1 MAQTRPRFQVVLHQR
16 LLHHVRT
23 PRVVQELRVPVEVVS
38 AIDQHFDWF
47 DDEIQ
52 TLKDFTGDINAT
64 WETNRPCYKHL
75 GLEGY
80 GGTYRLGRLISTQPG
95 VAQMMNWN
103 RELRDSILAYGYDQF
118 DITHALPTVIFH
130 YFKDLN
136 LPNLDAAIKELDAPT
151 MDRNAIKH
159 VVTRVLQG
167 CNVENTP
174 ENLDVM
180 QCEWFDG
187 LCVEAR
193 KIHLAMENRY
203 PGFVELCKAKR
214 VKDKKPE
221 EQWPSTAIQIFYND
235 VESVLQTKA
244 ASKLDGALINCDALF
259 VPKTFRGN
267 ALEILNELHAGM
279 GIRYVHKPMAQP
291 VNIPAID
298 IALDRVHGIVAQ
310 DAAIGV
316 YGHWKTE
323 FERTNFY
330 LAEKNQFVTLD
341 PDTRALYVTPT
352 SRMIDTRYAYDAD
365 NVKAWIADASRL
377 TYRRIVNCPPPQIC
391 SPRDFNLW
399 GFSSEF
405 RAATLPELG
414 VKDDMDELVAP
425 VLEMFRRIV
434 SNNQAHFNYLLSYMA
449 DSLQN
454 PGIKRAQYIGMFG
467 QQGVGKNELMER
479 FWMDKIIG
487 SDLCATYTSISQW
500 AGPYEDGWQTKMWVM
515 VHEAEYKD
523 FTAHYQ
529 FLKGVTGSEK
539 VDSNTKYGA
548 KMNIMFYGRI
558 IMLSNYA
565 NAFNEDNVISRRQ
578 GLRCVASS
586 FRSVPNAL
594 QILRSAKV
602 QRAFYDYLMDFDV
615 DNWDPERDRVDSSLL
630 HDANFLTTFR
640 KEQGNMM
647 MVLMSLCLD
656 HLYERF
662 RRLDDE
668 AEVHEYKMMFTLPS
682 AAIYDAYFE
691 LCNFDADEKRAK
703 NAHVVN
709 MAALSSILDPGNTL
723 KLLNQRRARQ
733 PYFRGANQMVKPSF
747 EINYPKMKKAIED
760 RMAELEV
767 DKFID
772 VQYEKERVIA
782 KIDAYHE
789 KFIEGGWEYRP
800 SVVQTLDVPKTKT
813 AHYGKPG
820 GEHKYV
826 IRQGGMIVFGSDE
839 LEDINRQLGEAWVEE
854 CEYDDGRVVEVM
866 HVQGR
871 EIDLGS
877 RYMRPYGKTM
887 LELRFPFYVRNRA
900 T

>member
-16 LLHHVRT
+16 LLRHVRT
-23 PRVVQELRVPVEVVS
+23 PRFVQALRVPAEVVS
-38 AIDQHFDWF
+38 VIDQRF
-47 DDEIQ
+47 DDFDAEIQ
-52 TLKDFTGDINAT
+52 TLKDFGGDIKAT
-64 WETNRPCYKHL
+64 WELNRPCYKNL
-75 GLEGY
+75 GAQGY
-80 GGTYRLGRLISTQPG
+80 GGTYRLGRFVPAQGG
-95 VAQMMNWN
+95 VAQIMGWN

-130 YFKDLN
+130 YFKDLE
-136 LPNLDAAIKELDAPT
+136 LPNLDTAIKELDAPT
-151 MDRNAIKH
+151 LSRNAVKH

-167 CNVENTP
+167 CNIENTP

-187 LCVEAR
+187 LRAEAN
-193 KIHLAMENRY
+193 KIHAAMEDRY
-203 PGFVELCKAKR
+203 PGFVALCKAKR

-221 EQWPSTAIQIFYND
+221 EQWPSTAIQIFYDD
-235 VESVLQTKA
+235 VESVLQSQA
-244 ASKLDGALINCDALF
+244 ALEVDAMINCDALF

-267 ALEILNELHAGM
+267 ALTILNELHAGM
-279 GIRYVHKPMAQP
+279 GIRYVHKPMVQRW
-291 VNIPAID
+291 NIPDID
-298 IALDRVHGIVAQ
+298 AALDRVHDIAAQ

-330 LAEKNQFVTLD
+330 LTEKNQFITLD
-341 PDTRALYVTPT
+341 HDTRALYATST

-365 NVKAWIADASRL
+365 NVKTWIADPDRL
-377 TYRRIVNCPPPQIC
+377 TYRRIVNSPPPQIC
-391 SPRDFNLW
+391 SPKDFNLW
-399 GFSSEF
+399 GYSSEF

-414 VKDDMDELVAP
+414 PNDNMDELVAP
-425 VLEMFRRIV
+425 VLEMFRCIV
-434 SNNQAHFNYLLSYMA
+434 SRNPSHFDYLLSYMA

-487 SDLCATYTSISQW
+487 PELCATYTSVSQW

-523 FTAHYQ
+523 FTTHYQ

-539 VDSNTKYGA
+539 VDSNTKYGV
-548 KMNIMFYGRI
+548 KINIMFYGRI

-602 QRAFYDYLMDFDV
+602 QRAFYDYLMDFDI

-647 MVLMSLCLD
+647 MVMMSLCLD

-668 AEVHEYKMMFTLPS
+668 AEVHEYKMVFTFPS

-691 LCNFDADEKRAK
+691 FCNFEADEKRAR
-703 NAHVVN
+703 NAHIVN

-723 KLLNQRRARQ
+723 NLFKQKQARH
-733 PYFRGANQMVKPSF
+733 PYFRAGQQLNKPSF
-747 EINYPKMKKAIED
+747 EINYPKMKKAIEE
-760 RMAELEV
+760 RMGELEV

-772 VQYEKERVIA
+772 VQYEKERIIT
-782 KIDAYHE
+782 KIDSYHD
-789 KFIEGGWEYRP
+789 KLIEEGWEFRP

-813 AHYGKPG
+813 AHHGKPG
-820 GEHKYV
+820 DEFKYV
-826 IRQGGMIVFGSDE
+826 IRQGGMVVFGSDD
-839 LEDINRQLGEAWVEE
+839 LEDINRELGEAWVEE
-854 CEYDDGRVVEVM
+854 CEYDDGRVVEVI

-871 EIDLGS
+871 EINLGN